1 MIRTNLSTRPF
12 YNERAVR
19 LWLIA
24 VALAVA
30 AATAF
35 NVSRVIGYS
44 RSDTQLATEASHD
57 EARAVDLRK
66 EAARLRASVDPH
78 QMDFAS
84 AEAHQANE
92 LIDRRTF
99 SWTDLFNRF
108 ETTLPDDVRIT
119 TVRPRIDRDKGFVIV
134 IGVVAKSVDDVN
146 QFMENLEKSGAFA
159 SLLARDDRVDDQG
172 LVESTLETAY
182 VPAGSRPAGP
192 GAARPGGARG
202 AVRR

>member
-24 VALAVA
+24 GALAVA

-35 NVSRVIGYS
+35 NVSRVIRYS
-44 RSDTQLATEASHD
+44 RSDTELATEASHD

-66 EAARLRASVDPH
+66 EAARLRASVDLQ

-134 IGVVAKSVDDVN
+134 IGLVAKSVDDVN
-146 QFMENLEKSGAFA
+146 QFMENLEQSGAFA
-159 SLLARDDRVDDQG
+159 SLLSREDHVDDQG

-182 VPAGSRPAGP
+182 VPAGSRPAG
-192 GAARPGGARG
+192 ARG
-202 AVRR
+202 AIRR

>member
-35 NVSRVIGYS
+35 NVSRVIRYS

-57 EARAVDLRK
+57 ETRAVDLRK

-78 QMDFAS
+78 QMDFAA
-84 AEAHQANE
+84 AEARQANE

-134 IGVVAKSVDDVN
+134 IGVVAKTVDDVN
-146 QFMENLEKSGAFA
+146 QFMENLEQAGAFA
-159 SLLARDDRVDDQG
+159 SLLSREDHVDDQG

-192 GAARPGGARG
+192 GPARPAGARG